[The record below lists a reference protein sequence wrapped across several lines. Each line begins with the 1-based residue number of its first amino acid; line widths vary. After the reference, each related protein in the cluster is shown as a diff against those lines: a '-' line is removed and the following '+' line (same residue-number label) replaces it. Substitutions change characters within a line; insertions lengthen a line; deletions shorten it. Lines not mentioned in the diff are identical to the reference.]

1 LWSRTFLTLR
11 TFEFMLGASQREAM
25 LPTTLRRLTIR
36 NMDRGI
42 FVNEPLT
49 AAVRSLLMQ
58 RDGAKVTDLLTDIA
72 ARQSP
77 AVPHSDDLAP
87 RLLPTP
93 AYAGPGGSLPALPVT
108 RHHEE

>member
-1 LWSRTFLTLR
+1 
-11 TFEFMLGASQREAM
+11 M

>member
-1 LWSRTFLTLR
+1 
-11 TFEFMLGASQREAM
+11 M
-25 LPTTLRRLTIR
+25 LPTTLARLTIR

-49 AAVRSLLMQ
+49 AAVRSLLMR

-77 AVPHSDDLAP
+77 AVPHPDDQAP
-87 RLLPTP
+87 RLLSTP
-93 AYAGPGGSLPALPVT
+93 AAAAPAGPVGSPASLPVA
-108 RHHEE
+108 RYHERQE